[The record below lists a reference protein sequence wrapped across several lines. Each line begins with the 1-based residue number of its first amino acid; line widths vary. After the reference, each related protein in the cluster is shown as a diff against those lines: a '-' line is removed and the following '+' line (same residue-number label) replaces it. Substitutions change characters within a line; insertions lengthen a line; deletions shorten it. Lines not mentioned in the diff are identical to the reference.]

1 MRVRSSFTTAATSEV
16 YLSSADWMTRNLDK
30 RVELM
35 FPIESEGCRR
45 KVLEALDA
53 MFRDNV
59 KGRRLSPA
67 GEWRQPNIGDWRAP
81 ARRPGDERFEAQ
93 VVLHEQAERQNS
105 HRMVAA
111 FEPLVDGPGKRGT

>member
-1 MRVRSSFTTAATSEV
+1 
-16 YLSSADWMTRNLDK
+16 LSSADWMNRNLDK

-45 KVLEALDA
+45 KVLDVLDA

-59 KGRRLSPA
+59 KGRRLSPM
-67 GEWRQPNIGDWRAP
+67 GEWRKADIGDWRAP

-93 VVLHEQAERQNS
+93 VALHEQAERQNS
-105 HRMVAA
+105 DRMTTA